1 MKLSI
6 VLAAYNGA
14 ETICAQLESILAQT
28 RKPDEVL
35 IFDDCSTDDTV
46 ETVRR
51 FAAQYDPDGA
61 IRLIQ
66 NEKNQGWRANFMQG
80 FRQAAGDVIFCADQ
94 DDVWHKD
101 KLEKMTA
108 VLEQHPEVRV
118 LACNIHPFYEEG
130 AQLVQVGS
138 HQTDP
143 YGTHPLE
150 KVALDKMWLEPW
162 RPGCAMCF
170 RRELLPQLEAIW
182 FPACAHDLLLWA
194 VGIAV
199 GGAWILN
206 EELIDQRR
214 HSGNNTPSNAK
225 TRKIRGGLM
234 ELYTTLSGKILQ
246 NQQRLTLPLENVQM
260 VEQLNRFYTKRGAA
274 IRSGNPLQLT
284 GLLADLKLYPT
295 GKAWLA
301 DCLAALR

>member
-108 VLEQHPEVRV
+108 VLDQHPEVRV
-118 LACNIHPFYEEG
+118 LACNIHP
-130 AQLVQVGS
+130 L
-138 HQTDP
+138 
-143 YGTHPLE
+143 
-150 KVALDKMWLEPW
+150 
-162 RPGCAMCF
+162 
-170 RRELLPQLEAIW
+170 
-182 FPACAHDLLLWA
+182 
-194 VGIAV
+194 
-199 GGAWILN
+199 
-206 EELIDQRR
+206 
-214 HSGNNTPSNAK
+214 
-225 TRKIRGGLM
+225 
-234 ELYTTLSGKILQ
+234 
-246 NQQRLTLPLENVQM
+246 
-260 VEQLNRFYTKRGAA
+260 
-274 IRSGNPLQLT
+274 
-284 GLLADLKLYPT
+284 
-295 GKAWLA
+295 
-301 DCLAALR
+301 

>member
-80 FRQAAGDVIFCADQ
+80 FRRAAGDVIFCADQ

-130 AQLVQVGS
+130 AQLV
-138 HQTDP
+138 
-143 YGTHPLE
+143 
-150 KVALDKMWLEPW
+150 
-162 RPGCAMCF
+162 
-170 RRELLPQLEAIW
+170 
-182 FPACAHDLLLWA
+182 
-194 VGIAV
+194 
-199 GGAWILN
+199 
-206 EELIDQRR
+206 
-214 HSGNNTPSNAK
+214 
-225 TRKIRGGLM
+225 RGGPAVLCA
-234 ELYTTLSGKILQ
+234 SGRSFCRSWKQ
-246 NQQRLTLPLENVQM
+246 SGSRLVPMIYCCGQW
-260 VEQLNRFYTKRGAA
+260 G
-274 IRSGNPLQLT
+274 SP
-284 GLLADLKLYPT
+284 
-295 GKAWLA
+295 
-301 DCLAALR
+301 

>member
-80 FRQAAGDVIFCADQ
+80 FRQASGDVIFCADQ

-138 HQTDP
+138 HQTGP
-143 YGTHPLE
+143 TRW
-150 KVALDKMWLEPW
+150 KKW
-162 RPGCAMCF
+162 RSTKCG
-170 RRELLPQLEAIW
+170 W
-182 FPACAHDLLLWA
+182 
-194 VGIAV
+194 
-199 GGAWILN
+199 
-206 EELIDQRR
+206 
-214 HSGNNTPSNAK
+214 S
-225 TRKIRGGLM
+225 RGGPAVLCA
-234 ELYTTLSGKILQ
+234 SGGSFCRSWKQ
-246 NQQRLTLPLENVQM
+246 SGSRLVPMICCCGQW
-260 VEQLNRFYTKRGAA
+260 G
-274 IRSGNPLQLT
+274 SP
-284 GLLADLKLYPT
+284 
-295 GKAWLA
+295 
-301 DCLAALR
+301 